1 MATAQISRTQAGS
14 AAARNAEPD
23 ASPDRTDRRDH
34 LRVVRGQERPW
45 YRVRLTP
52 RSGIAVTVLL
62 FAALFAVAASHA
74 LLIESQARLDRLDQ
88 EVGEEQA
95 RYLDL
100 QAEVSLLESHERILD
115 EADERG
121 MVRSEDPGWITQSQ
135 PVEDGDEAVEPE
147 APGTS
152 QVDLKPYLDTT
163 P

>member
-1 MATAQISRTQAGS
+1 MATARISRTQAETTEAEQVAPDGVRDR
-14 AAARNAEPD
+14 AAR
-23 ASPDRTDRRDH
+23 RQH
-34 LRVVRGQERPW
+34 LRIVRDQERPW
-45 YRVRLTP
+45 FRVRLTP

-100 QAEVSLLESHERILD
+100 QAEVSLLESHERILN

-121 MVRSEDPGWITQSQ
+121 MVRSEDPGWIVQTQ
-135 PVEDGDEAVEPE
+135 PVDDGDEAVEPVG
-147 APGTS
+147 PGTS